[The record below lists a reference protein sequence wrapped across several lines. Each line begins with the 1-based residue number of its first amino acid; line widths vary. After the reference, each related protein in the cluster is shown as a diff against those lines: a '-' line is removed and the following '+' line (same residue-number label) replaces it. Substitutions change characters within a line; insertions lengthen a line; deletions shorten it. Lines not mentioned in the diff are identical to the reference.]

1 MEAGL
6 LLKAHWLLQS
16 IHSLSSNVH
25 RWTSCIRGLQSAEL
39 SDMAV
44 TQAHSTNINSWSKSA
59 SPLCVPVCVC
69 VCVSLS
75 FQMWEGHSW
84 RVTIG
89 TEVALLNQSKH
100 KHACPYSNTLK
111 AGSVRHTGMLN
122 SGWIERLGATMTPK
136 HRQAFTGSGIQLPQ
150 AGKRKANTKWEGCT
164 RRKSTRGKKAKG
176 KQFHTSRDTAMAPLT
191 KWQNHVLLQ
200 PINITKEI

>member
-59 SPLCVPVCVC
+59 SPLCVPVCV
-69 VCVSLS
+69 SLS
-75 FQMWEGHSW
+75 FQTWEGHSW

-150 AGKRKANTKWEGCT
+150 AGKHKANTKWEGCT
-164 RRKSTRGKKAKG
+164 RRKSTRGKK
-176 KQFHTSRDTAMAPLT
+176 QRENNFTHQET
-191 KWQNHVLLQ
+191 LLW
-200 PINITKEI
+200 PH